1 MNNKLNQYAPYALA
15 LLRLIAAYMFIWHGT
30 AKFFEYPVSMTGGN
44 GGVALFSQYG
54 LAGVLEIGGGIL
66 FALGLFTRPVAFVLS
81 GFMAFAYFAVHGASG
96 NLLMP
101 LLNNGEL
108 AALYSLV
115 FLYFVFSGA
124 GAFALDNRFGDK
136 MTK

>member
-1 MNNKLNQYAPYALA
+1 MNHKLNTFAPYALA
-15 LLRLIAAYMFIWHGT
+15 LLRIIAAYMFFWHGT
-30 AKFFEYPVSMTGGN
+30 AKFFEYPSSMTGGN

-66 FALGLFTRPVAFVLS
+66 LALGLFTRPVAFVLS
-81 GFMAFAYFAVHGASG
+81 GFMAFAYFGVHASAD
-96 NLLMP
+96 NLLLP

-115 FLYFVFSGA
+115 FLYFVFAGA
-124 GAFALDNRFGDK
+124 GAFALDNRFGK
-136 MTK
+136 K

>member
-1 MNNKLNQYAPYALA
+1 ME
-15 LLRLIAAYMFIWHGT
+15 IT
-30 AKFFEYPVSMTGGN
+30 ED
-44 GGVALFSQYG
+44 G
-54 LAGVLEIGGGIL
+54 LAILQFGGGCN
-66 FALGLFTRPVAFVLS
+66 

-96 NLLMP
+96 NILMP